1 MGHVTDTLWNTYIPK
16 LRSATI
22 LVMGTAEAIS
32 TKIHV
37 DHMIDRLVTF
47 GGGRFMKFF
56 VATDVET

>member
-1 MGHVTDTLWNTYIPK
+1 MGHVTDTLWNAYIPK

-37 DHMIDRLVTF
+37 DHMIDRLVTLHLVQVP
-47 GGGRFMKFF
+47 KI
-56 VATDVET
+56 

>member
-37 DHMIDRLVTF
+37 DHMIDRLVTLH
-47 GGGRFMKFF
+47 F
-56 VATDVET
+56 VVAGL